1 MGSHVLSI
9 KNLNHTYSNGIQ
21 AIRNVSLDIPR
32 GMFGLLGPNGAGK
45 SSLMRTIAT
54 LQQPTSGKIRFDDVD
69 VLAEPA
75 KVRRVLGYLPQ
86 HFGVY
91 PRGSAYEILDHLA
104 VLKGL
109 TNSRERK
116 HTVNSLLVLTN
127 LYEKRSQ
134 TLATYSGGMLK
145 RFGVAQALLGNPRL
159 LIVDEPTAGLDPEER
174 NRFHNMLAEIS
185 GDVVVVL
192 SSHFVDDVAVLCPN
206 IAVIAQ
212 GRVALR
218 GTPTELVAS
227 LEGKVWQQHIEKSDL
242 AVVRGELNV
251 LSHFY
256 LAGKLLVRV
265 QAESRPGRRFEQ
277 AAATLEDV
285 YFAAIKAA

>member
-1 MGSHVLSI
+1 MLSI
-9 KNLNHTYSNGIQ
+9 ENLNHTYSNGIH
-21 AIRNVSLDIPR
+21 AIKNVSLDIPR

-54 LQQPTSGKIRFDDVD
+54 LQQPTSGRIRLDDIN

-86 HFGVY
+86 QFGVY

-109 TNSRERK
+109 TDSRARRSAVK
-116 HTVNSLLVLTN
+116 SLLVLTN
-127 LYEKRSQ
+127 LYEKRNQ
-134 TLATYSGGMLK
+134 TLATYSGGTLK

-206 IAVIAQ
+206 VAVMAQ

-218 GTPTELVAS
+218 GTPTDLVAS
-227 LEGKVWQQHIEKSDL
+227 IEGKIWQQQIDKSEL
-242 AVVRGELNV
+242 ATVQAESNV
-251 LSHFY
+251 LSHY
-256 LAGKLLVRV
+256 YAAGKLLVRV
-265 QAESRPGRRFEQ
+265 QADSRPGRHFEQ

-285 YFAAIKAA
+285 YFSAINAA

>member
-1 MGSHVLSI
+1 MLSI
-9 KNLNHTYSNGIQ
+9 ENLNHTYSNGIH
-21 AIRNVSLDIPR
+21 AIKNVSLDIPR

-54 LQQPTSGKIRFDDVD
+54 LQQPTSGKIRFDDID

-86 HFGVY
+86 QFGVY

-109 TNSRERK
+109 TDSRERK
-116 HTVNSLLVLTN
+116 RTVNSLLVLTN

-218 GTPTELVAS
+218 GTPADLVAR
-227 LEGKVWQQHIEKSDL
+227 LEGKVWQQHTEKSDL
-242 AVVRGELNV
+242 AAVQAESNV
-251 LSHFY
+251 LSHY
-256 LAGKLLVRV
+256 YSAGKLLVRV
-265 QAESRPGRRFEQ
+265 LADSRPGKQSVQ

-285 YFAAIKAA
+285 YFAAIKAT

>member
-1 MGSHVLSI
+1 
-9 KNLNHTYSNGIQ
+9 
-21 AIRNVSLDIPR
+21 
-32 GMFGLLGPNGAGK
+32 MFGLLGPNGAGK

-54 LQQPTSGKIRFDDVD
+54 LQQPTSGKIRFDDID

-86 HFGVY
+86 QFGVY
-91 PRGSAYEILDHLA
+91 PRGSAYEMLDHLA

-109 TNSRERK
+109 TDSRERK
-116 HTVNSLLVLTN
+116 RTVKSLLVLTN

-159 LIVDEPTAGLDPEER
+159 LVVDEPTAGLDPEER

-212 GRVALR
+212 GKVALR
-218 GTPTELVAS
+218 GTPTELVAR
-227 LEGKVWQQHIEKSDL
+227 LEGKIWQRHIEKSDL
-242 AVVRGELNV
+242 VAVQAESNL
-251 LSHFY
+251 LSHY
-256 LAGKLLVRV
+256 YSAGTLLVRV
-265 QAESRPGRRFEQ
+265 LADSRPGKNFVQ

>member
-1 MGSHVLSI
+1 VLSI
-9 KNLNHTYSNGIQ
+9 ENLDHTYSNGIH
-21 AIRNVSLDIPR
+21 ALKNVSLDIPK

-54 LQQPTSGKIRFDDVD
+54 LQQPTSGTIRFDDVD
-69 VLAEPA
+69 VLAEPD

-91 PRGSAYEILDHLA
+91 PRGSAYEMLDHLA

-109 TNSRERK
+109 TDSRTRK
-116 HTVNSLLVLTN
+116 QSVTNLLWLTN
-127 LYEKRSQ
+127 LYDHRKQ
-134 TLATYSGGMLK
+134 AVATYSGGMLK

-159 LIVDEPTAGLDPEER
+159 LVVDEPTAGLDPGER

-185 GDVVVVL
+185 SDVVIVL

-206 IAVIAQ
+206 FAVIAA

-218 GTPTELVAS
+218 GTPKEVIAS
-227 LEGKVWQQHIEKSDL
+227 LEGTIWEKHVDKSEL
-242 AVVRGELNV
+242 AVLQAESTV
-251 LSHFY
+251 LSYHY
-256 LAGKLLVRV
+256 SAGRLLIRV
-265 QAESRPGRRFEQ
+265 QADSCPGRDFEQ

-285 YFAAIKAA
+285 YFSVIQAAA

>member
-1 MGSHVLSI
+1 VLSI
-9 KNLNHTYSNGIQ
+9 ENLDHTYSNGIH
-21 AIRNVSLDIPR
+21 ALKNVSLDIPK

-54 LQQPTSGKIRFDDVD
+54 LQQPTSGTIRFDDVD
-69 VLAEPA
+69 VLAEPD

-91 PRGSAYEILDHLA
+91 PRGSAYEMLDHLA

-109 TNSRERK
+109 TDSRTRK
-116 HTVNSLLVLTN
+116 QSVTNLLWLTN
-127 LYEKRSQ
+127 LYDHRKQ
-134 TLATYSGGMLK
+134 AVATYSGGMLK

-159 LIVDEPTAGLDPEER
+159 LVVDVPTAGLDPGER

-185 GDVVVVL
+185 SDVVIVL

-206 IAVIAQ
+206 FAVIAA

-218 GTPTELVAS
+218 GTPKEVIAS
-227 LEGKVWQQHIEKSDL
+227 LEGTIWEKHVDKSEL
-242 AVVRGELNV
+242 AVLQAESTV
-251 LSHFY
+251 LSYHY
-256 LAGKLLVRV
+256 SAGRLLIRV
-265 QAESRPGRRFEQ
+265 QADSCPGRDFEQ

-285 YFAAIKAA
+285 YFSVIQAAA

>member
-1 MGSHVLSI
+1 MLSI
-9 KNLNHTYSNGIQ
+9 ENLNHTYPNGIH

-54 LQQPTSGKIRFDDVD
+54 LQQPTSGKIRFDEIN

-75 KVRRVLGYLPQ
+75 KVRRLLGYLPQ

-109 TNSRERK
+109 TNSQARK
-116 HTVNSLLVLTN
+116 STVKSLLALTN
-127 LYEKRSQ
+127 LYEKRNQ

-159 LIVDEPTAGLDPEER
+159 LVVDEPTAGLDPEER
-174 NRFHNMLAEIS
+174 NRFHNMLADIS
-185 GDVVVVL
+185 DDVVVVL

-212 GRVALR
+212 GTVALR

-227 LEGKVWQQHIEKSDL
+227 VEGKIWQQHTEKSDL
-242 AVVRGELNV
+242 AAVQAELNV
-251 LSHFY
+251 LSHY
-256 LAGKLLVRV
+256 YSAGKLLVRV
-265 QAESRPGRRFEQ
+265 QADSHPGRHFEQ

-285 YFAAIKAA
+285 YFSAIKTT